1 MSQTK
6 EKKEVTASPV
16 PVNASGKDLVMK
28 YMSVAIDNAPKQMQ
42 PHLKRAVPIVLKLY
56 EVVEKLSPL
65 IEKLYAKWQELW
77 VVIEPHKPHL
87 LIPAFA
93 GFVMCFFGGSFL
105 TLIAAIEAFNMCG
118 YDSTV
123 ACLKM
128 LAEDLKIVLKE
139 NEKDDQKDEDGD
151 GVADVLQVSSSQL
164 IFRKTQLFLKV
175 ADPNRISQAL
185 AGITAGGMAVVA
197 ALKLRV
203 RPVSFAQLCGRLFPH
218 HELSEILHNL

>member
-16 PVNASGKDLVMK
+16 PANASGKDLVMK

-42 PHLKRAVPIVLKLY
+42 PYLKRAVPIVLKLY
-56 EVVEKLSPL
+56 EVVEKISPL

-203 RPVSFAQLCGRLFPH
+203 RYELRTMLNAFRSHHKLFGTVF
-218 HELSEILHNL
+218 IL